1 MTARIL
7 LVVQRPMI
15 YRCIIGWPIRRQQTI
30 FPTTQAHRPLHRCVD
45 HRRTDKRPIYG
56 LCFAT
61 EFSTTTS
68 AHPSWG
74 ETRGPRNI
82 RLICCC
88 LGKNRRRV
96 RSLSALLIDRLSFSS
111 PLPIRLVRFAFTG
124 MRGNRA
130 SR

>member
-15 YRCIIGWPIRRQQTI
+15 YRRIIGWPIRRQQTI
-30 FPTTQAHRPLHRCVD
+30 SLTTQAHRPLHRCVD

-61 EFSTTTS
+61 EFSTTTF

-82 RLICCC
+82 RLIVC

-111 PLPIRLVRFAFTG
+111 PLPIRIVRFAFTE